1 MNPIRIEDQD
11 NQFLIHIDKD
21 MIEKETLIA
30 LLDSIRVEDLSKR
43 ADFGE
48 EVVQLG
54 EEIKANW
61 WVNHKARWIKDA

>member
-1 MNPIRIEDQD
+1 MNPIRIEDQE

-30 LLDSIRVEDLSKR
+30 LLDSIKVEDLSKR

-48 EVVQLG
+48 DILQLG
-54 EEIKANW
+54 EEIKADW
-61 WVNHKARWIKDA
+61 WSQNKDRWI

>member
-1 MNPIRIEDQD
+1 MNPIRLEDQD

-48 EVVQLG
+48 DVVQLG
-54 EEIKANW
+54 EEIKADW
-61 WVNHKARWIKDA
+61 WANNKSRWIKDE

>member
-1 MNPIRIEDQD
+1 MNPIRIEDQE

-48 EVVQLG
+48 DVVQLG
-54 EEIKANW
+54 EEIKADW
-61 WVNHKARWIKDA
+61 WSRNKDRWI